1 MAWHTRDGPF
11 VEGASARRS
20 SHRHGGRGL
29 WSDPHAEAAAR
40 GEKIRAHQ
48 LALVADGKDSSR
60 SALSGLLLVL
70 GSIGGVALL
79 VWLTLVMLDLKHL
92 NTSGFTLP

>member
-1 MAWHTRDGPF
+1 M
-11 VEGASARRS
+11 
-20 SHRHGGRGL
+20 
-29 WSDPHAEAAAR
+29 
-40 GEKIRAHQ
+40 
-48 LALVADGKDSSR
+48 ADGKESSR

-70 GSIGGVALL
+70 GSIGGLALL